1 MKRLLLANSSSLSS
15 PVSSAA
21 SCGLLCLLCLLCVSA
36 SGPALGASGASTIHA
51 LAARSLP
58 RRASPAVASSMGRAH
73 WSSRGGG
80 RGGRGRGGG
89 RGAGRGR
96 RHDGGRG
103 TGPNF
108 RDSGYN
114 DGVQKSV
121 DESLVGIRQFLSP
134 DVAGFCGTT
143 KERYSDFVVREVA
156 LSGEVV
162 RLRNVPR
169 FGGKP
174 KKEQKV
180 SEVFKQRVFAFL
192 DGAASGAASEDAA
205 ARVAIPGGVRLLVG
219 KLAGALLGRMNR
231 QKRDTALR
239 LARANAAKLR
249 VGIASVCDDSTAQ
262 ALETFVVDLVEA
274 QHESVSN
281 QRRAQGSAE
290 EEAKMPEVAGEFFFP
305 EITDKDQR
313 ARVHALVREFAGDV
327 AVSDTA
333 ANADGVSVVRVR
345 KMMVNGKKR
354 RDVDQRGNGG
364 NKWPAGRP
372 DYLQFTLYK
381 KNVETNSVMQQ
392 LARAMNVNVS
402 AFSYAGTKDK
412 RGITTQQCT
421 IYRGAKERLEML
433 NRAGRELDEFNFLVG
448 DAKYVPAKLN
458 LGDLRGNQFALA
470 IRGLPSD
477 DQVSDDA
484 IRRAVD
490 SWAERGF
497 INYFGLQR
505 FGTKSIPTHEIGRAI
520 LQRDHERAVRLLLQP
535 QEGDATKIREARQKF
550 EEDGNVAEALR
561 AFPPYLVAERAV
573 LQGLQ
578 AHGANAFSTALQ
590 CIPRHLRMV
599 RALLMGCNVRSG

>member
-1 MKRLLLANSSSLSS
+1 
-15 PVSSAA
+15 
-21 SCGLLCLLCLLCVSA
+21 
-36 SGPALGASGASTIHA
+36 
-51 LAARSLP
+51 
-58 RRASPAVASSMGRAH
+58 MGRAH
-73 WSSRGGG
+73 WSSRGGRG
-80 RGGRGRGGG
+80 RGGGGRGRG
-89 RGAGRGR
+89 RGR
-96 RHDGGRG
+96 RHEGGG
-103 TGPNF
+103 SGVNF
-108 RDSGYN
+108 RDSLYN

-121 DESLVGIRQFLSP
+121 DEKLVGIRQFLTP
-134 DVAGFCGTT
+134 EVAGFSGST

-156 LSGEVV
+156 LSGEIV
-162 RLRNVPR
+162 RLRDVPR
-169 FGGKP
+169 FTGKP

-192 DGAASGAASEDAA
+192 DGAATSAEDSSSNTNSSNAVATSSEAV
-205 ARVAIPGGVRLLVG
+205 ARIIIPGGVRLLVG
-219 KLAGALLGRMNR
+219 KLAGALLGRLNR
-231 QKRDTALR
+231 QKRESALR
-239 LARANAAKLR
+239 RNRASAAKLR
-249 VGIASVCDDSTAQ
+249 DGVAKICDDCTAQ
-262 ALETFVVDLVEA
+262 ALEKFVVDLVEA
-274 QHESVSN
+274 QHESASN
-281 QRRAQGSAE
+281 QRRGQSASE
-290 EEAKMPEVAGEFFFP
+290 GEAEQQQAVDEFFFP
-305 EITDKDQR
+305 EISDKEQR
-313 ARVHALVREFAGDV
+313 AQVHAHVREFAGEIL
-327 AVSDTA
+327 VSDTA
-333 ANADGVSVVRVR
+333 PNADGVSVIRVR

-354 RDVDQRGNGG
+354 RDVDQRGSSN
-364 NKWPAGRP
+364 NANEWPANRP

-421 IYRGAKERLEML
+421 IYRGSKERLEML

-448 DAKYVPAKLN
+448 DATYVPAKLN

-470 IRGLPSD
+470 IRGLPDD
-477 DQVSDDA
+477 DQVSDDE

-490 SWAERGF
+490 SWAQRGF

-550 EEDGNVAEALR
+550 QDDADAAEALR
-561 AFPPYLVAERAV
+561 ALPPYLIAERAV

-578 AHGANAFSTALQ
+578 THGANAFSTALQ

-599 RALLMGCNVRSG
+599 RAVSLRA

>member
-1 MKRLLLANSSSLSS
+1 
-15 PVSSAA
+15 
-21 SCGLLCLLCLLCVSA
+21 
-36 SGPALGASGASTIHA
+36 
-51 LAARSLP
+51 
-58 RRASPAVASSMGRAH
+58 
-73 WSSRGGG
+73 
-80 RGGRGRGGG
+80 
-89 RGAGRGR
+89 
-96 RHDGGRG
+96 
-103 TGPNF
+103 
-108 RDSGYN
+108 
-114 DGVQKSV
+114 
-121 DESLVGIRQFLSP
+121 
-134 DVAGFCGTT
+134 
-143 KERYSDFVVREVA
+143 
-156 LSGEVV
+156 
-162 RLRNVPR
+162 
-169 FGGKP
+169 
-174 KKEQKV
+174 
-180 SEVFKQRVFAFL
+180 
-192 DGAASGAASEDAA
+192 
-205 ARVAIPGGVRLLVG
+205 VG
-219 KLAGALLGRMNR
+219 KLAGTLLGRLNR
-231 QKRDTALR
+231 QKREAALR
-239 LARANAAKLR
+239 LACVNAAKLR
-249 VGIASVCDDSTAQ
+249 AGIATVCDDSTAQ
-262 ALETFVVDLVEA
+262 ILETFVVDLVEA
-274 QHESVSN
+274 QHESASN
-281 QRRAQGSAE
+281 QRRVQGNAD
-290 EEAKMPEVAGEFFFP
+290 EEAKPSEVAGEFFFP
-305 EITDKDQR
+305 EIADKDQR
-313 ARVHALVREFAGDV
+313 ARVHALIREFAGDV
-327 AVSDTA
+327 VVSDTA

-364 NKWPAGRP
+364 NGGNKWPASRP

-421 IYRGAKERLEML
+421 IYRGSKERLEML

-470 IRGLPSD
+470 IRGLPTD

-484 IRRAVD
+484 IRCAVD

-550 EEDGNVAEALR
+550 EEDGNSAEALR
-561 AFPPYLVAERAV
+561 AFPPYLIAERAV

-599 RALLMGCNVRSG
+599 RVLLLGCNSRSG